1 MHGNVLIKRG
11 IKANLPERLPLG
23 ELVFCTD
30 TSELY
35 VGMGEDQP
43 PKKASANVSAEEIG
57 DIAHLET
64 EYRSTLVGAINELN
78 KKIKYLEENGAIGGN
93 NSAPIISSDHS
104 KYVYTTD
111 DDIVINYYVVDA
123 EGGKLT
129 TTVTVNGQSKSYDI
143 NLGNNSIKL
152 GKLDKGSY
160 EVKVHV
166 KDRGGLISN
175 ELRFNLTV
183 GSLEITSSFDA
194 TNEGEDFEI
203 GQSIEVNYFVFNM
216 EDAPVDVDL
225 TVNGSVV
232 QTLTVRPGN
241 NTITLPSLNIGTHT
255 FSLRAFNGKVYS
267 NTLEFTIV
275 IVNSST
281 LLLSSDFKPA
291 SFTISDRVIIPFRIS
306 LKDGKRFKVHRT
318 RVFNGKTIKSP
329 VMTGYLGQNSW
340 DLGYLEQGSH
350 KVSISATTEDGS
362 LSSTNTLEYTIYISA
377 SNHQPIQGIKDES
390 LSLYLNCKDKSNLQE
405 DRAEWL
411 DQSGKGVATSLV
423 NFNYVNNGWFDDYLQ
438 INGEAYV
445 NINLAPLENG
455 VKSKGFTF
463 DIEYQYFNMGN
474 SHGRI
479 VSCENADTYTH
490 PTNGL
495 TELYTGEGFRISCDE
510 ISITGSGATTS
521 SPHSEEIWTRATFVL
536 DLKLGLVLI
545 YVDGIVSSIRNLTT
559 QTFTTPS
566 NIYLGAGRDSKGN
579 IVNNCDCKI
588 RNVRLYHRALSH
600 EEVLQNYQSDMSIP
614 DQIKSVAKNLGNDL
628 PELEF
633 IGSYAG
639 MGEDDDVPM
648 ETVRYQP
655 KGGPGE
661 PFELYNN
668 CTVGWQGNS
677 SLKYPVKNYDLTL
690 VEDDGTEFKRQ
701 FREDWVI
708 RDSFHIKANMIDSSH
723 SFNLGI
729 AKFIST
735 IYKTPLPP
743 MASDPLVRYA
753 VDGFPILLKEN
764 GVNSGIYTFNLSQHR
779 KVFGLS
785 KKNPDHLM
793 YRAEENSAQGAVA
806 FRYWQEE
813 DSVADDG
820 SYIGGIRSEW
830 EKRHP
835 KPKDNPDN
843 TDLSELIKWVAT
855 SSDEEFVAEINAGRR
870 IHKEYLLD
878 YFIVSYTFAMVDS
891 LGKNMT
897 LTTWERDENG
907 NSFWYPMFYDMDTAF
922 GFNNEGALIF
932 SPDLSL
938 TDKPGFNTDSY
949 LLERVLKLF
958 GERTDPKTGKVTN
971 EIADR
976 YKELRRTRLK
986 IDTFINIMEEQLI
999 GLVGEKFINEDCFR
1013 KYVPY
1018 GVNYTHMA
1026 KGKKY
1031 HHLRDWLKAR
1041 FLLLDSEY
1049 GYTREDDNDKV
1060 IIRSDKLGPLE
1071 FRIKTN
1077 TPQYITFDF
1086 GGNNVQTKLCSP
1098 NEYTVF
1104 SHNHDGS
1111 HKDLSIS
1118 GASYITHLEGL
1129 ESQNISMLNIEFC
1142 KRLTSLK
1149 VKGNTALRT
1158 LDVSTCERLTYLD
1171 CSGCTSLSGELNV
1184 NKCYNLK
1191 HLNCSNTKLDTVLF
1205 TGCSYLKYLDFSHT
1219 PIKTLTVANLNSL
1232 QSVSLEDLPYLSSL
1246 KVTNCIH
1253 ITSLIATG
1261 STSLTDFV
1269 LTDCPELETLNIS
1282 NNANLSSF
1290 SADYCPKIRVLT
1302 VTGCKSL
1309 SVLDLRNLSNLKEV
1323 YSNNSGVQHIKF
1335 NNTTWITKYHPSK
1348 EYLLTV
1354 TGLRYAPAALTGGFG
1369 GSQPEQFEGCRKLE
1383 TFEDTIINISNTPNP
1398 HHGRWFFRSC
1408 NKLVKLPERF
1418 ICPNLTTIGDV
1429 SYGGMFTGCSSLVDF
1444 NMRMDLENINYC
1456 YATFKD
1462 CSKLKTFSGGFRN
1475 LPKLKNM
1482 DRMFEGCTEI
1492 EEIHLPNTNPTNM
1505 QATFNRC
1512 TKLRI
1517 LTLGDTSEVT
1527 NFYYTFANCGSLVDL
1542 RFIRLKGN
1550 VSLIE
1555 TFKDCTSL
1563 EYPPSLDE
1571 CTPTNMYRTFAYCT
1585 SLTQTITVDCS
1596 AIPRNYNGSY
1606 GLNGTFY
1613 YAKNL
1618 RKVVLKNADN
1628 LPQLNNT
1635 FNTCNNLETIE
1646 GLTISSACT
1655 ELNYAFCDCQSLLE
1669 LPVMDLSKAVRMNGT
1684 FIGLLSLSNTEIHLN
1699 TTSALLECHYLFKNS
1714 CFTRIIIDSLEGV
1727 RNTQETFMNCTNLEY
1742 VNPLVLSSAD
1752 HEGSQSMF
1760 RGCSSLR
1767 VVDITA
1773 PLLQSFYQFSN
1784 GLTSLEELYLRDTVN
1799 ARSLF
1804 HVAKDRT
1811 KLRKV
1816 YINKTPYVDNMDSS
1830 FFGCTNLEEVTVPID
1845 PSNLVN
1851 ANHTFCDCPSLTKYP
1866 FTSGNFPKVTS
1877 MYRTLCNTSFSETPE
1892 VINAPLCNNFYG
1904 MFERSKITKLPTFN
1918 RKAGE
1923 CNFGYL
1929 AINCPNL
1936 VSVEIDLLGVKQEN
1950 NISNL
1955 VNGCPKLETVK
1966 YLNLDINMTWER
1978 GIRNLPSLTRIELP
1992 GARRHI
1998 NVSGNVSLDGEGLNT
2013 LFRSLGTATSGATIW
2028 IGGTL
2033 GINSCDRSI
2042 ATSKGF
2048 IINGGSQ

>member
-1 MHGNVLIKRG
+1 M
-11 IKANLPERLPLG
+11 
-23 ELVFCTD
+23 
-30 TSELY
+30 
-35 VGMGEDQP
+35 
-43 PKKASANVSAEEIG
+43 
-57 DIAHLET
+57 
-64 EYRSTLVGAINELN
+64 
-78 KKIKYLEENGAIGGN
+78 
-93 NSAPIISSDHS
+93 
-104 KYVYTTD
+104 
-111 DDIVINYYVVDA
+111 
-123 EGGKLT
+123 
-129 TTVTVNGQSKSYDI
+129 
-143 NLGNNSIKL
+143 
-152 GKLDKGSY
+152 
-160 EVKVHV
+160 
-166 KDRGGLISN
+166 
-175 ELRFNLTV
+175 
-183 GSLEITSSFDA
+183 
-194 TNEGEDFEI
+194 
-203 GQSIEVNYFVFNM
+203 GQSIEVNYYVFNM

-225 TVNGSVV
+225 TVNGNVV
-232 QTLTVRPGN
+232 QTVKVRPGN
-241 NTITLPSLNIGTHT
+241 NTFTLPSLNIGTHT

-291 SFTISDRVIIPFRIS
+291 SFTVSDRVIIPFRIS

-377 SNHQPIQGIKDES
+377 SNHQPIQSVRDES
-390 LSLYLNCKDKSNLQE
+390 LALYLNCKDKSNLQE

-411 DQSGKGVATSLV
+411 DQSGKGVVTSLV
-423 NFNYVNNGWFDDYLQ
+423 NFNYVNNGWFNDYLQ

-445 NINLAPLENG
+445 DINLAPLENG
-455 VKSKGFTF
+455 VKPKGFTF
-463 DIEYQYFNMGN
+463 DIEYQYYNMGN

-479 VSCENADTYTH
+479 VSCENADTYSH

-495 TELYTGEGFRISCDE
+495 TELYTGEGFRISCGE

-536 DLKLGLVLI
+536 DLKLGIVLI
-545 YVDGIVSSIRNLTT
+545 YVDGIISSIRNLTT

-600 EEVLQNYQSDMSIP
+600 EEVLQNYQSDMPIP

-949 LLERVLKLF
+949 LWERVLKLF

-1171 CSGCTSLSGELNV
+1171 CSGCTSLTGELNV

-1191 HLNCSNTKLDTVLF
+1191 HLNCSNTKLDTIIF
-1205 TGCSYLKYLDFSHT
+1205 TGCSYLRYLDLSHT

-1232 QSVSLEDLPYLSSL
+1232 QSVALEDLPYLSSL
-1246 KVTNCIH
+1246 NVNNCIH
-1253 ITSLIATG
+1253 MTNLVATG
-1261 STSLTDFV
+1261 STSLTNFV

-1282 NNANLSSF
+1282 NNTNLSSLNI
-1290 SADYCPKIRVLT
+1290 DYCPKIRVLT
-1302 VTGCKSL
+1302 VTGCNSL
-1309 SVLDLRNLSNLKEV
+1309 SLLDVRNLSNLKEV

-1335 NNTTWITKYHPSK
+1335 NNTVWITKYLTSK
-1348 EYLLTV
+1348 ESLLTV
-1354 TGLRYAPAALTGGFG
+1354 TGLRYAPPTLMSSVGGR
-1369 GSQPEQFEGCRKLE
+1369 QPDQFDGCRKLE
-1383 TFEDTIINISNTPNP
+1383 TFEDTIIDISNVPNP
-1398 HHGRWFFRSC
+1398 NNSPFFFRDC
-1408 NKLVKLPERF
+1408 AKLVKLPERF
-1418 ICPNLTTIGDV
+1418 ICPNLTTFGTYNGSMV
-1429 SYGGMFTGCSSLVDF
+1429 SGCSSLVDF
-1444 NMRMDLENINYC
+1444 NMRMDLDNIIYGDR
-1456 YATFKD
+1456 AFD
-1462 CSKLKTFSGGFRN
+1462 SCSKLKTFSGGLN

-1482 DRMFEGCTEI
+1482 DRMFLRCSDI
-1492 EEIHLPNTNPTNM
+1492 EDVYLPTTNPTIM
-1505 QATFNRC
+1505 SLTFQDC
-1512 TKLRI
+1512 TKLKT
-1517 LTLGDTSEVT
+1517 LTIGDTSNVT
-1527 NFYYTFANCGSLVDL
+1527 TFWGTFYNCSSIVDL
-1542 RFIRLKGN
+1542 SSLKVRGK
-1550 VSLIE
+1550 VSLYT
-1555 TFKDCTSL
+1555 TFSSCYSL
-1563 EYPPSLDE
+1563 KYPPSLED
-1571 CTPTNMYRTFAYCT
+1571 CT
-1585 SLTQTITVDCS
+1585 SPTLYGTFYSCSNIVGPITLDCS
-1596 AIPRNYNGSY
+1596 ALLRTDNASMGN
-1606 GLNGTFY
+1606 TFLG
-1613 YAKNL
+1613 AVNL
-1618 RKVVLKNADN
+1618 RKVVFKNADDI
-1628 LPQLNNT
+1628 PQFGGT
-1635 FNTCNNLETIE
+1635 FNNCRNLETIE

-1655 ELNYAFCDCQSLLE
+1655 SLYYTFNNCQSLLA
-1669 LPVMDLSKAVRMNGT
+1669 LPVMDVSNVQTMQSAFAN
-1684 FIGLLSLSNTEIHLN
+1684 LLSLTNKELHLN
-1699 TTSALLECHYLFKNS
+1699 TTSALTHCAYMCSGS
-1714 CFTRIIIDSLEGV
+1714 CFTRITIDNLEGV
-1727 RNTQETFMNCTNLEY
+1727 RTTAGMVERCTDLEY
-1742 VNPLVLSSAD
+1742 INPLVLSSVDNEA
-1752 HEGSQSMF
+1752 SQSMF

-1767 VVDITA
+1767 VIDITA
-1773 PLLQSFYQFSN
+1773 PLLPTFYQFGQ
-1784 GLTSLEELYLRDTVN
+1784 GLNSLEELYLRDTVN
-1799 ARSLF
+1799 AKSLF
-1804 HVAKDRT
+1804 HVAKDLT
-1811 KLRKV
+1811 NLRKV
-1816 YINKTPYVDNMDSS
+1816 YINKTPYVENMDSS
-1830 FFGCTNLEEVTVPID
+1830 FFGCTNLEEVIVPLD
-1845 PSNLVN
+1845 PSNVVN
-1851 ANHTFCDCPSLTKYP
+1851 ANHTFCNCPSLTKYP
-1866 FTSGNFPKVTS
+1866 FASGNFPRVTT
-1877 MYRTLCNTSFSETPE
+1877 MYRTLCGTSVSEIPE
-1892 VINAPLCNNFYG
+1892 VINAPLCNNFFG
-1904 MFERSKITKLPTFN
+1904 LFERTKITKLPAFN

-1929 AINCPNL
+1929 AINCPDL
-1936 VSVEIDLLGVKQEN
+1936 VLVEIDLLGIKNGQSVD
-1950 NISNL
+1950 NL
-1955 VNGCPKLETVK
+1955 VGGCTKLKTVK
-1966 YLNLDINMTWER
+1966 YLNLGMNIQGR
-1978 GIRNLPSLTRIELP
+1978 HGISNLPSLTRVELP
-1992 GARRHI
+1992 GARHNI

-2013 LFRSLGTATSGATIW
+2013 LFRSLGNAVNGGAIIW

-2033 GINSCDRSI
+2033 GINTCDRSI

-2048 IINGGSQ
+2048 RVDNGQQ